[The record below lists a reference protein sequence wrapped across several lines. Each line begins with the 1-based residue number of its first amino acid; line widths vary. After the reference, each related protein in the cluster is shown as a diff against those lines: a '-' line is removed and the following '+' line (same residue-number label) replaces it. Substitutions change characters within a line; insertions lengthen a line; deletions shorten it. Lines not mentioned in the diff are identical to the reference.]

1 MDEEVHN
8 FVNEY
13 TPPLNTRMRSNMPFI
28 PNGSNP
34 SAFSPAGLPAFAE
47 GKHHRKPDINERGI
61 DEEVYHFASDAIPP
75 LNTRARSNYP
85 FVPNGS
91 APSAHSPAGLPAFAE
106 GKHNHQGKPDIA
118 ERGMDE
124 EVYHFAKAAT
134 KPLNTRLRSNY
145 PFVPN
150 GSDPSAHNPE
160 LPFDEGEKEKVK
172 AVEKEMAKKPPPE
185 APPAEA
191 AHFG

>member
-1 MDEEVHN
+1 M
-8 FVNEY
+8 
-13 TPPLNTRMRSNMPFI
+13 
-28 PNGSNP
+28 
-34 SAFSPAGLPAFAE
+34 
-47 GKHHRKPDINERGI
+47 

-75 LNTRARSNYP
+75 LNTRARSYYP

-106 GKHNHQGKPDIA
+106 GKHNHHGKPDIA

-124 EVYHFAKAAT
+124 EVYDFAKSAT
-134 KPLNTRLRSNY
+134 KALNTRVRSNY

-160 LPFDEGEKEKVK
+160 LPFDEVEKMKVK
-172 AVEKEMAKKPPPE
+172 AVEKELAKKPGPE

-191 AHFG
+191 AHFGQ